1 MGGEVGGVV
10 GAEVEWQLVQRRA
23 TVSAD
28 TNESHDFMDVSVPRC
43 VSTRGNGN

>member
-1 MGGEVGGVV
+1 MGGVNDGWV

-28 TNESHDFMDVSVPRC
+28 TNESHDFMEASPFLRMYF
-43 VSTRGNGN
+43 